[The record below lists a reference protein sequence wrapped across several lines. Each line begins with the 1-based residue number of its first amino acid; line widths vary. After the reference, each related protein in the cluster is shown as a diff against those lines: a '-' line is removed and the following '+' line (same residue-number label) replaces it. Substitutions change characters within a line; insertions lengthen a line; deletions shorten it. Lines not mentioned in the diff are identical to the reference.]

1 MKRRT
6 LLVSGGLAVGGMVP
20 GCTSN
25 GDGEGEPGEEIVRF
39 SVTNE
44 DEDARSIRIEIQE
57 EGEIVASGEGE
68 LLAAGEQSDPFRYA
82 FPGIGTAVTAVVQS
96 DNASQ
101 SLQWDP
107 AECAELQVDVRIVD
121 GEPEIE
127 ETCQ

>member
-6 LLVSGGLAVGGMVP
+6 VLMSGGLAVGSMLA
-20 GCTSN
+20 GCPSS
-25 GDGEGEPGEEIVRF
+25 GDEDEAPGEEIVRF

-44 DEDARSIRIEIQE
+44 DEDTRSIRIEIQE
-57 EGEIVASGEGE
+57 EGEVMASGEGE
-68 LLAAGEQSDPFRYA
+68 LLAAGEQSDPFRYS
-82 FPGIGTAVTAVVQS
+82 FPGIGAAVTAVVQS

-127 ETCQ
+127 ESCQ